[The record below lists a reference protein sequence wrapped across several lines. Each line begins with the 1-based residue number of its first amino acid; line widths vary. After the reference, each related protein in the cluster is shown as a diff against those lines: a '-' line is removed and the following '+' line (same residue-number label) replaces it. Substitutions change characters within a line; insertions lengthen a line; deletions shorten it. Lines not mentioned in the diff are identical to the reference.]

1 MKEIQKRMLLF
12 LVGCIGVRLLLVF
25 IAKYSPET
33 IQHLL
38 GLVALCIS
46 IGFMYFYI
54 SGTRKSGPETFGNKI
69 WWNNLRPVH
78 AFLYLLFTI
87 MVFTQMRHYAWIVLL
102 IDVIIGLTAFIY
114 FHYKNGDFT
123 RVFNNGD
130 LYEI

>member
-25 IAKYSPET
+25 IAKYSSET

-38 GLVALCIS
+38 GIVALCIS

-54 SGTRKSGPETFGNKI
+54 SGARTTGPETFGDKI
-69 WWNNLRPVH
+69 WWNDLRPVH
-78 AFLYLLFTI
+78 AVLYLLFTI
-87 MVFTQMRHYAWIVLL
+87 MVFTSMRKYAWIVLL
-102 IDVIIGLTAFIY
+102 IDVMIGLTAFIY

-123 RVFNNGD
+123 KVVS
-130 LYEI
+130 